1 MEDELRKI
9 VGRRIKYFREHLRL
23 SQQDLSE
30 LSGLNRSY
38 IGGVE
43 RGERNI
49 GIDNLEKIAT
59 GLGVEAWRLLKEDP
73 QDSA

>member
-1 MEDELRKI
+1 MEDKLRKI
-9 VGRRIKYFREHLRL
+9 VGGRIKYFREHLRL

-30 LSGLNRSY
+30 LSGMNRSY

-49 GIDNLEKIAT
+49 GIDNLEKIAD
-59 GLGVEAWRLLKEDP
+59 GLGVEAWRLLKD
-73 QDSA
+73 DTS